1 MMLGPPTQQTLVP
14 LMVNMVNPRANIGA
28 TGGGRVWM
36 KLGGTETSQGFHH
49 KDKYHCRKRMHY
61 IRS

>member
-28 TGGGRVWM
+28 TQFALLEQ
-36 KLGGTETSQGFHH
+36 KFEH
-49 KDKYHCRKRMHY
+49 
-61 IRS
+61 

>member
-14 LMVNMVNPRANIGA
+14 LMVNMVNPHVNVGT

-36 KLGGTETSQGFHH
+36 KLGGTDF
-49 KDKYHCRKRMHY
+49 YNR
-61 IRS
+61 